1 MFGEA
6 EFWLSSFK
14 LLVLT
19 GLMLF
24 GLIIDLGGNPKLEVI
39 GFRYW
44 GHPGPMGTRWD
55 KVIGNAD
62 LSRFAGLGSVLG
74 RHSSSRILPFIG
86 QRYRYFQ
93 CGR

>member
-24 GLIIDLGGNPKLEVI
+24 GLIIDLGGNPSLEVI

-44 GHPGPMGTRWD
+44 VHPGPMGTRWD

-62 LSRFAGLGSVLG
+62 LSRFVGVGSVLG
-74 RHSSSRILPFIG
+74 RCSSSHILSFIG
-86 QRYRYFQ
+86 QWYGYFQ
-93 CGR
+93 SGQ